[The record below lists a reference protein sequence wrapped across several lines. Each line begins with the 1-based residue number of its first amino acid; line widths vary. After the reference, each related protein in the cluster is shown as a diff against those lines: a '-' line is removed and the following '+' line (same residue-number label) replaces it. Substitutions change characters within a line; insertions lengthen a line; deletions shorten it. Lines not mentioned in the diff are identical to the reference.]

1 LHRRVPDTTCSAV
14 LFDIDGTLVDTNYLH
29 VDAWLR
35 ACADVGHPVDAWR
48 VHRAIGMDSAKLLEN
63 LLGDAAERLGDAAKE
78 RHKVHYAADRER
90 MRRFAGSQELLRALA
105 ERGLQ
110 VVLATS
116 APQEEFDMI
125 IEVLD
130 PGDSVSEAT
139 TSEDVGTAKPAPDVV
154 QVALE
159 KAGVSAEDAVM
170 VGDAAWDAESCVR
183 AGVRC
188 IGVLSGGYGASE
200 LRDAGAVE
208 VYDDVAALLAAL
220 DESPIYRG

>member
-1 LHRRVPDTTCSAV
+1 VPTPTCKAV

-35 ACADVGHPVDAWR
+35 ACVDVGHPVDAWR
-48 VHRAIGMDSAKLLEN
+48 VHRAIGMDSAKLLET
-63 LLGDAAERLGDAAKE
+63 LLGDDAERLSDAVKE
-78 RHKVHYAADRER
+78 RHATHYAADRER
-90 MRRFAGSQELLRALA
+90 MRRFAGAQELLRELA
-105 ERGLQ
+105 GRGLQ

-130 PGDSVSEAT
+130 PGDTVAQVT
-139 TSEDVGTAKPAPDVV
+139 TAEDVESAKPAPDVV

-159 KAGVSAEDAVM
+159 KAGVAAEDAVM
-170 VGDAAWDAESCVR
+170 IGDAAWDAEACVR

-200 LRDAGAVE
+200 LRDAGAIA
-208 VYDDVAALLAAL
+208 VYEDVAALLAAL
-220 DESPIYRG
+220 DESPLYRS

>member
-1 LHRRVPDTTCSAV
+1 MPDATCKAV
-14 LFDIDGTLVDTNYLH
+14 LFDIDGTLTDTNYLH

-48 VHRAIGMDSAKLLEN
+48 VHRAIGMDSSKLLET
-63 LLGDAAERLGDAAKE
+63 LLDDDAERLGDAVKE
-78 RHKVHYAADRER
+78 RHAEHYAAQRSR
-90 MRRFAGSQELLRALA
+90 MRRFAGSQELLHELA

-130 PGDSVSEAT
+130 PGDAVSEVT
-139 TSEDVGTAKPAPDVV
+139 TAEDVETAKPAPDVV
-154 QVALE
+154 QVALK
-159 KAGVSAEDAVM
+159 KAGVSADEAVM
-170 VGDAAWDAESCVR
+170 VGDAAWDSESCVR

-200 LRDAGAVE
+200 LRDAGAIE
-208 VYDDVAALLAAL
+208 VYDDVAALLAGL
-220 DESPIYRG
+220 DESPLYRR

>member
-63 LLGDAAERLGDAAKE
+63 LLGDDAERLGDAAKE

-170 VGDAAWDAESCVR
+170 IGDAAWDAESCVR

-200 LRDAGAVE
+200 LRDAGAVK

>member
-1 LHRRVPDTTCSAV
+1 MPTATCKAV
-14 LFDIDGTLVDTNYLH
+14 LFDIDGTLVDTNFLH

-48 VHRAIGMDSAKLLEN
+48 VHRAIGMDSAKLLDT
-63 LLGDAAERLGDAAKE
+63 LLGDDAERLGDAVKE
-78 RHKVHYAADRER
+78 RHKVHYAAQRER
-90 MRRFAGSQELLRALA
+90 MRRFAGSQELLRELA
-105 ERGLQ
+105 DRGLQ

-116 APQEEFDMI
+116 APQEEYDMI

-130 PGDSVSEAT
+130 PGDSVSEVT
-139 TSEDVGTAKPAPDVV
+139 TAEDVEAAKPAPDVIE
-154 QVALE
+154 VALK
-159 KAGVSAEDAVM
+159 KAGVKPEEAVM
-170 VGDAAWDAESCVR
+170 VGDAAWDAQSCVK

-208 VYDDVAALLAAL
+208 VYDDVAELLRRL
-220 DESPIYRG
+220 DETAIFSS

>member
-63 LLGDAAERLGDAAKE
+63 LLGDDAERLGDAAKE
-78 RHKVHYAADRER
+78 RHTVHYAADRER

-200 LRDAGAVE
+200 LRDAGAVK